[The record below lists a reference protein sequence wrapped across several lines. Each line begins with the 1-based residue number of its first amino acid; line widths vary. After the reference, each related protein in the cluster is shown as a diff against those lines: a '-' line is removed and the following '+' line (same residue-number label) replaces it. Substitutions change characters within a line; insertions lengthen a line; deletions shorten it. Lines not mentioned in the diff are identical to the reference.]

1 MADDFSIEVDKEL
14 KEFSDNALNNISS
27 MFPLKIVEAAQELQS
42 ELKLSTSETLKKYSQ
57 GTLKKAWNISAAR
70 TSPGGLEIDV
80 TNAVP
85 YALIHEEGGVIRP
98 KRVKALA
105 VPNRNYRPIIK
116 NGIAI
121 APREFDP
128 GRNLLKFYPAV
139 MPGKLRGYLVDTKTG
154 ELAYTLMAHVRIKPT
169 GYITKA
175 IDRAA
180 PRITELLGEGMVT
193 ALGKGA

>member
-42 ELKLSTSETLKKYSQ
+42 ELILSTSETLKKYSQ
-57 GTLKKAWNISAAR
+57 GTLKRAWKISAAR
-70 TSPGGLEIDV
+70 TSPSGLEIDV

-116 NGIAI
+116 NGIPI

-128 GRNLLKFYPAV
+128 GRNLLKFQPPKKA
-139 MPGKLRGYLVDTKTG
+139 GRIGYLVDIKTG
-154 ELAYTLMAHVRIKPT
+154 ELAYTLMASVKIKPT
-169 GYITKA
+169 GYIKKA
-175 IDRAA
+175 LDRAA